1 MKTVVDGM
9 PELKD
14 GVVTFE
20 NVQATII
27 KPNGQREIVFLNG
40 RSDDIQENYWKHL
53 TIEKEGIQTK

>member
-1 MKTVVDGM
+1 M

-40 RSDDIQENYWKHL
+40 RSDDIQENY
-53 TIEKEGIQTK
+53 